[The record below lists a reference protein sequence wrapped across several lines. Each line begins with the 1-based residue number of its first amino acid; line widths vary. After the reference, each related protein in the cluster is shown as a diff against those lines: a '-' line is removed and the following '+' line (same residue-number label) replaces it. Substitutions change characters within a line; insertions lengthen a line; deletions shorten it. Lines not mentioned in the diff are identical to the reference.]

1 MIKLKT
7 MTILQN
13 KKLKATFNELG
24 AELISLINLKTGK
37 EIIWEGN
44 PDFWGGQSPVL
55 FPTVGALKDDKYIF
69 EGETYEMPRHGFAR
83 RKFFEVKNSS
93 ESDVIFKLNSDEE
106 TKKFY
111 PFEFSLEIQYTLIE
125 NKLTVSYNVKNK
137 SEKEMYFSLG
147 AHPGFAIDTKNG
159 LKYDDYQIS
168 FSDDEKLEI
177 HPLIDNLISKETQ
190 TIKLENKTL
199 PLSYE
204 LFSKDA
210 LVMTNMKSKELIL
223 RNNQNDHKVIFTFSN
238 FPYFGIWAAKNAD
251 FVCLE
256 PWQGIADLEDHNQEL
271 TDKFGI
277 LKLGINEEWKAD
289 WAAEIE

>member
-1 MIKLKT
+1 

-24 AELISLINLKTGK
+24 AELVSLINLETGK

-55 FPTVGALKDDKYIF
+55 FPTVGALKDDSYIF
-69 EGETYEMPRHGFAR
+69 ESETYEMPRHGFAR

-93 ESDVIFKLNSDEE
+93 ENEVVFELNSDEE
-106 TKKFY
+106 TLKFY
-111 PFEFSLEIQYTLIE
+111 PFDFSLEIKYTLTE
-125 NKLTVSYNVKNK
+125 NKLTVSYNVKNT
-137 SEKEMYFSLG
+137 SEKELHFFLG

-159 LKYDDYQIS
+159 LNYDDYEIA
-168 FSDDEKLEI
+168 FSEDEKLEI
-177 HPLIDNLISKETQ
+177 HPLIDNLISIETQ

-199 PLSYE
+199 PLSHE

-210 LVMTNMKSKELIL
+210 LVMTNMKSRELIL
-223 RNNQNDHKVIFTFSN
+223 RNNKNQEKVIFTFSN
-238 FPYFGIWAAKNAD
+238 FPYFGIWSAKNAD

-256 PWQGIADLEDHNQEL
+256 PWQGIADFEDHNKDFTQ
-271 TDKFGI
+271 KFGI
-277 LKLGINEEWKAD
+277 LKLKRNEEWKAD
-289 WAAEIE
+289 WAVEIE

>member
-1 MIKLKT
+1 MVTLE
-7 MTILQN
+7 N
-13 KKLKATFNELG
+13 KFLKATFNELG
-24 AELISLINLKTGK
+24 AELISLINLKTEK

-83 RKFFEVKNSS
+83 RKFFDVKSSS
-93 ESDVIFKLNSDEE
+93 ENDVVFELNSDQE
-106 TKKFY
+106 TLKFY
-111 PFEFSLEIQYTLIE
+111 PFDFSLQIKYTLTE
-125 NKLTVSYNVKNK
+125 NKLTVSYNVKNT
-137 SEKEMYFSLG
+137 SEKELYFSLG

-159 LKYDDYQIS
+159 LKYDDYEII

-190 TIKLENKTL
+190 TIELENKTL
-199 PLSYE
+199 PLSYD

-210 LVMTNMKSKELIL
+210 FVITTMKSRKLVL

-256 PWQGIADLEDHNQEL
+256 PWQGIADLENHNQEL
-271 TDKFGI
+271 REKFGI
-277 LKLGINEEWKAD
+277 LKLERNEEWTAD
-289 WAAEIE
+289 WAIEID

>member
-1 MIKLKT
+1 MIQ
-7 MTILQN
+7 LQN
-13 KKLKATFNELG
+13 TKLKASFNELG
-24 AELISLINLKTGK
+24 AELVSLIDLKTGK

-83 RKFFEVKNSS
+83 RKFFDVKSSS
-93 ESDVIFKLNSDEE
+93 ENQVVFELNSDQE
-106 TKKFY
+106 TLKFY
-111 PFEFSLEIQYTLIE
+111 PFDFSLEITYTLIE
-125 NKLTVSYNVKNK
+125 NKLTVSYNVKNT
-137 SEKEMYFSLG
+137 SEKELYFSLG

-159 LKYDDYQIS
+159 LKYDDYEIA

-177 HPLIDNLISKETQ
+177 HPLIDHLISKETQ
-190 TIKLENKTL
+190 IIEFENKTL
-199 PLSYE
+199 PLTHE

-210 LVMTNMKSKELIL
+210 LVMTNMNSKELIL
-223 RNNQNDHKVIFTFSN
+223 RNNQNNQKVIFTFSN

-256 PWQGIADLEDHNQEL
+256 PWQGIADFEDHNKEFTQ
-271 TDKFGI
+271 KFGI
-277 LKLGINEEWKAD
+277 LKLEKNEEWKAD
-289 WAAEIE
+289 WAVEIE

>member
-1 MIKLKT
+1 

-13 KKLKATFNELG
+13 KKLKASFNELG
-24 AELISLINLKTGK
+24 AELVSLINLETGK

-44 PDFWGGQSPVL
+44 PEFWGGQSPVL
-55 FPTVGALKDDKYIF
+55 FPTVGALKDDKYIYK
-69 EGETYEMPRHGFAR
+69 GETYEMPRHGFAR
-83 RKFFEVKNSS
+83 RKFFEVKSSS
-93 ESDVIFKLNSDEE
+93 ESEAVFKLNSDEE
-106 TKKFY
+106 TLKFY
-111 PFEFSLEIQYTLIE
+111 PFEFSLEITYVLNE

-137 SEKEMYFSLG
+137 SQKEMYFSLG

-159 LKYDDYQIS
+159 LKYDDYEIA
-168 FSDDEKLEI
+168 FSNDEKLEI
-177 HPLIDNLISKETQ
+177 HPLIDNLISKKTK
-190 TIKLENKTL
+190 TIDLENKTL

-210 LVMTNMKSKELIL
+210 LVMTTMKSKELIL
-223 RNNQNDHKVIFTFSN
+223 RNNQNNHQVIFTFSN

-271 TDKFGI
+271 TEKFGI
-277 LKLGINEEWKAD
+277 LKLEKSEEWNAD
-289 WAAEIE
+289 WAVEIE